1 MIHWIKQSWLNLRY
15 PVYKPY
21 SMPHKF
27 DTNLLVIGAGSA
39 GLVSAYIAQVVGA
52 KVTLVEASK
61 MGGDCLNTGCVPSKT
76 LIHCAKLAFDAEQSS
91 RIGLKLSGEI
101 DFGAVIRQVQQSVT
115 TIEPHDS
122 VERYESLG
130 VEVLR
135 GFARMIDPWRAR
147 VTLHSGETRVISAR
161 SVVLATGAAPVV
173 PEFSGLEGSGY
184 LTTET
189 LWERFGEFER
199 APDRLL
205 IVGGGPISC
214 ELAQAMARLGS
225 QVTLI
230 ERGPRLLNKEDTEV
244 SEFALQLL
252 KDAGVRVLLNTKLSG
267 LSGALKKADL
277 KGGELDSVEYDELLL
292 AVGRQARMKNLGLE
306 ALGFD
311 TDQPLEVDE
320 FLRTRYPNL
329 LAAGDVIAPYQFTH
343 TASHEA
349 WYASVNGLFGA
360 IKKFKADYSVI
371 PWTTFMDPEI
381 ARVGLSELEAA
392 EQKISVEVTRFNL
405 TQSDRAVSEQSTAGF
420 IKVLAKPGSDQILG
434 ALIIA
439 PRAGEMLAEFVLAMK
454 HGLGL
459 KKIMG
464 TIHTYPTW
472 SEAAKS
478 TASNWQ
484 QNNKPDWVLKVS
496 KKYHDWMRG

>member
-21 SMPHKF
+21 AMPHKF

-52 KVTLVEASK
+52 KVTLVEATK

-101 DFGAVIRQVQQSVT
+101 DFGVVIKQVQASVT

-122 VERYESLG
+122 VARYESLG
-130 VEVLR
+130 VDVLT
-135 GFARMIDPWRAR
+135 GFARMIDPWRAE

-189 LWERFGEFER
+189 LWERFGELER
-199 APDRLL
+199 VPDRLL

-225 QVTLI
+225 QVTLM
-230 ERGPRLLNKEDTEV
+230 ERGSRLLRKEDTEV

-252 KDAGVRVLLNTKLSG
+252 NEAGVKVLLNTELSQLHGAKKL
-267 LSGALKKADL
+267 ADL
-277 KGGELDSVEYDELLL
+277 KSRESESVEYDELLL
-292 AVGRQARMKNLGLE
+292 AVGRRARLKNLGLGE
-306 ALGFD
+306 LGFD

-320 FLRTRYPNL
+320 FLRTRYPNIF
-329 LAAGDVIAPYQFTH
+329 AAGD
-343 TASHEA
+343 
-349 WYASVNGLFGA
+349 
-360 IKKFKADYSVI
+360 
-371 PWTTFMDPEI
+371 
-381 ARVGLSELEAA
+381 LS
-392 EQKISVEVTRFNL
+392 
-405 TQSDRAVSEQSTAGF
+405 
-420 IKVLAKPGSDQILG
+420 
-434 ALIIA
+434 LIHI
-439 PRAGEMLAEFVLAMK
+439 
-454 HGLGL
+454 
-459 KKIMG
+459 
-464 TIHTYPTW
+464 
-472 SEAAKS
+472 
-478 TASNWQ
+478 
-484 QNNKPDWVLKVS
+484 
-496 KKYHDWMRG
+496 